1 MMPQRFDRT
10 LAPDSSELRKG
21 AIAPAQSAMNAA
33 GALIATVILP
43 AYNEAEALPSVLSG
57 LFAVLDRRYEVIVV
71 NDASSDD
78 TATIA
83 QRYPCQL
90 LNHPFNRGKGA
101 AVRTGLMVARGRF
114 IIVMDADNTY
124 PPEAIPEMVQA
135 LQEVDFVR
143 CSRSVGASN
152 IPPLNRLGNK
162 LFDLSLR
169 YIHGLEGE
177 DHLTGL
183 YGLRRDAL
191 QAMRFT
197 SNGFDLEVEIGIKAR
212 AQRLRARSLPIR
224 YNARLG
230 EKKLRP
236 WHDGTR
242 IMRRIFALTLLY
254 NPGQIFVFPAMLI
267 GMLAAA
273 LLVGRLL
280 NRSAVSFS
288 TGSEVVT
295 LVLLGVMTWF
305 HFVVFGM
312 VSALYSSHEYDA
324 RQNPWLLTLSRQSVR
339 RGAMV
344 GGGILLGMGVALLI
358 ATSMMSLTGGYA
370 GTSLLLPGGVLCF
383 AGVQLLLAS
392 LFVSLFVDQPE
403 SQEPELVLSGSA
415 MRPLTLGERGW
426 PGQQEA
432 SLEGLAAT
440 NLAVTTMTDADLAA
454 SD

>member
-152 IPPLNRLGNK
+152 I
-162 LFDLSLR
+162 S
-169 YIHGLEGE
+169 
-177 DHLTGL
+177 T
-183 YGLRRDAL
+183 AW
-191 QAMRFT
+191 
-197 SNGFDLEVEIGIKAR
+197 KAKTI
-212 AQRLRARSLPIR
+212 LP
-224 YNARLG
+224 ACMACG
-230 EKKLRP
+230 
-236 WHDGTR
+236 GTR
-242 IMRRIFALTLLY
+242 YRRCAL
-254 NPGQIFVFPAMLI
+254 PRMASISKW
-267 GMLAAA
+267 
-273 LLVGRLL
+273 
-280 NRSAVSFS
+280 RSASRRAPNDSARVACRSA
-288 TGSEVVT
+288 TMRASEKRSCAPGT
-295 LVLLGVMTWF
+295 
-305 HFVVFGM
+305 M
-312 VSALYSSHEYDA
+312 VRASC
-324 RQNPWLLTLSRQSVR
+324 
-339 RGAMV
+339 
-344 GGGILLGMGVALLI
+344 
-358 ATSMMSLTGGYA
+358 A
-370 GTSLLLPGGVLCF
+370 GFLP
-383 AGVQLLLAS
+383 
-392 LFVSLFVDQPE
+392 
-403 SQEPELVLSGSA
+403 
-415 MRPLTLGERGW
+415 
-426 PGQQEA
+426 
-432 SLEGLAAT
+432 
-440 NLAVTTMTDADLAA
+440 
-454 SD
+454 